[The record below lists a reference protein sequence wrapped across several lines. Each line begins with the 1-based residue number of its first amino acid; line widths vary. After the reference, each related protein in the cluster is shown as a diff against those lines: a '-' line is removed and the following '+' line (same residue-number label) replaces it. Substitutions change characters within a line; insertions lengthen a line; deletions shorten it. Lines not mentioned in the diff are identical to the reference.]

1 METILNDIKSTS
13 GVAGVFLCGLDG
25 SVIHASVPAVLDSAT
40 LTSVARG
47 LIKTME
53 GLKMARRKKVV
64 ELDLLFHDGRLI
76 VKNLGAG
83 CLVILC
89 TPSINVPL
97 LNLTA
102 NVATKKLSG
111 LLAERAAASAAA
123 PVAVTAAPPATVV
136 SAGKVPLA
144 QQLRSIVQEYL
155 GEDGLELFDREMKM
169 SRLDDS
175 ATAMDM
181 AGIVAAIDYAA
192 GLAVGGR
199 RANELKSRLQEAI
212 KRK

>member
-1 METILNDIKSTS
+1 M
-13 GVAGVFLCGLDG
+13 FLCGQDG
-25 SVIHASVPAVLDSAT
+25 GVIRASVPAALDTAT
-40 LTSVARG
+40 LSSVARV

-53 GLKMARRKKVV
+53 GLKLARRKKVV

-76 VKNLGAG
+76 VKNLGTS

-102 NVATKKLSG
+102 NVAVKKLGS
-111 LLAERAAASAAA
+111 LLAEAAAAAAA
-123 PVAVTAAPPATVV
+123 PAPAAAPPAVV
-136 SAGKVPLA
+136 VPAGKGPLA
-144 QQLRSIVQEYL
+144 QQLRSIVKEYL

-169 SRLDDS
+169 SGLGDS
-175 ATAMDM
+175 ASPMDL

-199 RANELKSRLQEAI
+199 RANDLKSRLQDAI
-212 KRK
+212 KGK